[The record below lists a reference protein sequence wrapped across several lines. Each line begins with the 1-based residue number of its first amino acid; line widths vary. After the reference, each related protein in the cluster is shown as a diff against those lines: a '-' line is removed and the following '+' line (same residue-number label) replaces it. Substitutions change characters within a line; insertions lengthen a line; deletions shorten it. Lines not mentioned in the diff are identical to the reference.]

1 MVGTN
6 TSGSAQDS
14 AQIFDRRAV
23 RFHHHRAAAQ
33 LSDHDFLFREVA
45 DRLADRLVDI
55 NRKFEIA
62 AELGARAGILRDAL
76 SMGQKITSLIE
87 TGPPPID
94 GRTGKTT
101 VVADEEFQPFAAN
114 SLDLVI
120 SNLSLHWTN
129 DLPGALIQTCRAL
142 KPDGLFM
149 AAMLGGNTLGELRQA
164 LMESEIA
171 ASGGVSPRVSPFA
184 DLGDAA
190 GLLQRAGF
198 ALPVADIDT
207 ITVTYSDAFAL
218 MRDLRGMGETNAV
231 AARTKGFTPRTVL
244 FDAAARYADLY
255 ADADGRIP
263 ATFQVL
269 YLAGWAPHDS
279 QQKPMRP
286 GSATERLADAL
297 ETSEHRAGEKTPPL
311 KE

>member
-1 MVGTN
+1 MVGLN
-6 TSGSAQDS
+6 PSDS
-14 AQIFDRRAV
+14 PKIFDRRV
-23 RFHHHRAAAQ
+23 LRLHHDRAAAN

-55 NRKFEIA
+55 NRRFKTA
-62 AELGARAGILRDAL
+62 AELGARAGILRDAV
-76 SMGQKITSLIE
+76 STGEKITNLIE
-87 TGPPPID
+87 TVLPPVEA
-94 GRTGKTT
+94 GYGKLT
-101 VVADEEFQPFAAN
+101 VVADEEFQPFASN

-129 DLPGALIQTCRAL
+129 DLPGALIQIRRAL
-142 KPDGLFM
+142 KPDGLFL
-149 AAMLGGNTLGELRQA
+149 AAMLGGNTLQELRHT
-164 LMESEIA
+164 LMEAETA
-171 ASGGVSPRVSPFA
+171 ATGGVSPRVSPFA

-198 ALPVADIDT
+198 TLPVADLDT

-231 AARTKGFTPRTVL
+231 AARTKGFTRRAVL
-244 FDAAARYADLY
+244 FDTVARYADSY
-255 ADADGRIP
+255 GDADGRVP

-279 QQKPMRP
+279 QQKPLSP
-286 GSATERLADAL
+286 GSAQTRLADAL
-297 ETSEHRAGEKTPPL
+297 ETDERSAGENTAPITK
-311 KE
+311 